1 MGISSR
7 LSQVAL
13 LAQARGFEAQIV
25 ACGLKLL
32 DEVGGPGDQGAPAL
46 LGQGQTERSRP
57 MGFAPTWPP
66 EAQEIGPPFRSR
78 RRRRRAPGPLY
89 GFFLASKSMV
99 GLCRSRF
106 QCHEFACNSL
116 VAKKRA
122 SKFRLETSANHPT
135 LNEDRNAEGDDWDA
149 EVGESGL

>member
-57 MGFAPTWPP
+57 MGFAPTWRP
-66 EAQEIGPPFRSR
+66 EALEIGPLFDPGVAGGERLDRSTDS
-78 RRRRRAPGPLY
+78 
-89 GFFLASKSMV
+89 FL
-99 GLCRSRF
+99 RPNR
-106 QCHEFACNSL
+106 
-116 VAKKRA
+116 
-122 SKFRLETSANHPT
+122 
-135 LNEDRNAEGDDWDA
+135 W
-149 EVGESGL
+149 